1 MDNIISD
8 ATIRN
13 WNRLKTD
20 TSGKLTSRANK
31 KLSNKTFIP
40 TEYIYKKENIALIND
55 LITVLRGSE
64 KELGSIM
71 YSLAQNLLKKEGIL
85 EKEHVQKVLKEFDFE
100 LIEKVKNLSFNIDG
114 EKDLLGIIY
123 QSLIS
128 EGKKNK
134 NGSYYTPFHVAKEMT
149 NELVFS
155 NEQTFLD
162 PCCGSGSFFLALE
175 NVKPSQIYGIERS
188 YIPYMLAK
196 INMLLKFKDESFEPQ
211 IFNCDF
217 FEAFNSVSSNNLFTK
232 VLLPKTQFDYIITNP
247 PWGGEVNED
256 YLDLLSVISSKES
269 SSLFFVANYMLL
281 KNNGTIKF
289 LFPESILNVKIHSDL
304 RKFILNNGNLRSIT
318 VYENLFSEVITKFV
332 NIEAR
337 KENSKDDVI
346 FKVNNSET
354 LISKSSFY
362 ETENLTFRLIT
373 MDDLQIIKKIK
384 LNGKYYLDNSIWALG
399 IVTGDNKNK
408 LKDEYLDGFEPI
420 YTGKEIEAYK
430 LKKAKK
436 YIYYDR
442 SNFQQ
447 VAKDEIYRAKEKLIY
462 KFISNKLVFAYDDTG
477 SLFLNSAN
485 ILIPNIP
492 NMSIKTVLAYLNSN
506 VFKYYYKQLF
516 GEIKILKGNLMELPF
531 PNITKTQNFE
541 IETLVDRMIVGDD
554 VNDEINDKV
563 YNSFQLTPIDQKR
576 IEEELQNGKISKRI
590 KRKN

>member
-1 MDNIISD
+1 MQIDNIVSD
-8 ATIRN
+8 VTIKN
-13 WNRLKTD
+13 WNRLKID
-20 TSGKLTSRANK
+20 THGKLTSRANK
-31 KLSNKTFIP
+31 KLSSKMFIP
-40 TEYIYKKENIALIND
+40 NEYICKKENITLISNF
-55 LITVLRGSE
+55 ITVLRNNE
-64 KELGSIM
+64 KDLGSIM

-85 EKEHVQKVLKEFDFE
+85 KKKHVQKVLEEFDFE
-100 LIEKVKNLSFNIDG
+100 LIEDIRNLNLNIDG

-134 NGSYYTPFHVAKEMT
+134 NGSYYTPFRVAKEMT

-155 NEQTFLD
+155 SEQTFLD
-162 PCCGSGSFFLALE
+162 PCCGSGSFFLTLE
-175 NVKPSQIYGIERS
+175 NVKPSQIYGIEKS
-188 YIPYMLAK
+188 YIPYMLSK

-211 IFNCDF
+211 IFNYDF
-217 FEAFNSVSSNNLFTK
+217 FEVFNSISSSNLVTK

-256 YLDLLSVISSKES
+256 YLKTLSAITSKES

-289 LFPESILNVKIHSDL
+289 LFPESILNVKKHSDL
-304 RKFILNNGNLRSIT
+304 RKFILNNGNLKSII

-332 NIEAR
+332 NIEVR
-337 KENSKDDVI
+337 KENSKDNVI
-346 FKVNNSET
+346 YKVDNSET
-354 LISKSSFY
+354 LVNRLSFY

-373 MDDLQIIKKIK
+373 EDNLQIIKKIK

-408 LKDEYLDGFEPI
+408 LKDECLDGFEPI
-420 YTGKEIEAYK
+420 YTGKEIEDYK

-442 SNFQQ
+442 SDFQQ

-462 KFISNKLVFAYDDTG
+462 KFISNKLVFAYDDAG

-485 ILIPNIP
+485 ILIPKIP

-516 GEIKILKGNLMELPF
+516 GEIKILKGNLMKLPF
-531 PNITKTQNFE
+531 PNITKIQNFE

-554 VNDEINDKV
+554 VNDEINDRV
-563 YNSFQLTPIDQKR
+563 YNSFHLIPIEQKI
-576 IEEELQNGKISKRI
+576 IEEELQNGKLVK
-590 KRKN
+590 